1 MRVRVLGRLDVAG
14 EDGVSLPAAGLP
26 RRARQVLSVLA
37 ARYDRIQSKDALAD
51 AVWGRDLPG
60 NHVAALEHYVSV
72 IRRRLQPD
80 GTAATHF
87 IVTRAGG
94 YLFDTSRAWLDLA
107 DLHHRI
113 RGLDLVPTGSPE
125 RLPLQQEITA
135 LAHELP
141 FADDPYADW
150 AEPVRNEVRVALQ
163 NAHLEIADGI
173 MDRDPARAL
182 RLSLAAIEL
191 DPFLESAY
199 QIGMVAAAALGRPD
213 DALRLYERCRK
224 ALDDE
229 LGVAPSARTAELQR
243 NVLLSRSSAPPSPPP
258 SSGEEARSTP
268 NPAPEQNRQRFLGR
282 NAEIELL
289 LSNDQVPV
297 VHLVGPSGAGKTA
310 LLDELRRRAPER
322 VGIGHGP
329 ASAGA
334 LRLTWL
340 HSALA
345 DLGVRGVVPATVEA
359 AMAEQ
364 RALRREELAAVADTL
379 CGPVPL
385 LLAVDDAAALD
396 EVSVAEL
403 AWLGRHCARLRV
415 VLTYRYP
422 SQIRERPI
430 AGLGSPLVLRLSPLT
445 ELDLAPLDPKLIE
458 RTGGV
463 AALVAVAD
471 RSPAVTAA
479 VAMQV
484 ARTRTEWMPEPSW
497 EVLRLCA
504 ALGELTVDDLA
515 RLTGRPITD
524 VLTCIDRLMHAHLL
538 AEDAD
543 GHVRH
548 RSTLIRDAVAE
559 QVSSASS
566 RHLRSQLTS
575 P

>member
-14 EDGVSLPAAGLP
+14 DDGITLPATGLP

-94 YLFDTSRAWLDLA
+94 YLFDTTRAWLDLA

-113 RGLDLVPTGSPE
+113 RGLDLVATGTPE
-125 RLPLQQEITA
+125 RLAVQQEICT

-150 AEPVRNEVRVALQ
+150 AEPVRNEVRGVLQ
-163 NAHLEIADGI
+163 NANLEIADGI

-182 RLSLAAIEL
+182 RLALAAIEL
-191 DPFLESAY
+191 DPFLEAAY
-199 QIGMVAAAALGRPD
+199 QTGMMAAAALGRPD

-243 NVLLSRSSAPPSPPP
+243 NVLLSRTSTPALASPPA
-258 SSGEEARSTP
+258 EEPRP
-268 NPAPEQNRQRFLGR
+268 GPVPEAPRQRFLGR

-289 LSNDQVPV
+289 LSDDRVPV

-310 LLDELRRRAPER
+310 LLDELRRRSPAR

-359 AMAEQ
+359 AMTEQ
-364 RALRREELAAVADTL
+364 RALRREELAAIADAL
-379 CGPVPL
+379 CGPEPL
-385 LLAVDDAAALD
+385 LIAVDDAENLD
-396 EVSVAEL
+396 DVSVAEL
-403 AWLGRHCARLRV
+403 AWLGRHCAKLRV

-422 SQIRERPI
+422 SQIRGRPI
-430 AGLGSPLVLRLSPLT
+430 GGLGSPLVLRLGPLT
-445 ELDLAPLDPKLIE
+445 ETDLERLDEKLTE
-458 RTGGV
+458 RTGGI
-463 AALVAVAD
+463 AALVAVAE
-471 RSPAVTAA
+471 RGPEVTAA

-484 ARTRTEWMPEPSW
+484 ARTRTGWMPEPGW

-515 RLTGRPITD
+515 RLTGRPVTD
-524 VLTCIDRLMHAHLL
+524 VLACIDRLVHAHLL
-538 AEDAD
+538 AEDGD

-548 RSTLIRDAVAE
+548 RSSLIRDAVAE

-566 RHLRSQLTS
+566 RHLRSQLTRA
-575 P
+575 

>member
-14 EDGVSLPAAGLP
+14 DDGVSLPATGLP

-80 GTAATHF
+80 GNATTQF

-94 YLFDTSRAWLDLA
+94 YLFETGRAWLDLA

-113 RGLDLVPTGSPE
+113 RGLDLTTAGTAE
-125 RLPLQQEITA
+125 RLGLQQEISA

-173 MDRDPARAL
+173 MDRDPTRAL
-182 RLSLAAIEL
+182 RLALAAIEL
-191 DPFLESAY
+191 DPFLEAAY
-199 QIGMVAAAALGRPD
+199 RTGMTAAAALGRPD

-243 NVLLSRSSAPPSPPP
+243 NVLLSRQTTPPP
-258 SSGEEARSTP
+258 AVVTLAEEARSTP
-268 NPAPEQNRQRFLGR
+268 NPSPAPLRRQFLGR
-282 NAEIELL
+282 HAEIELL
-289 LSNDQVPV
+289 LSDDHIPV
-297 VHLVGPSGAGKTA
+297 VHLVGPSGVGKTA
-310 LLDELRRRAPER
+310 LLDELRRRSPSR
-322 VGIGHGP
+322 VGVGHGS

-359 AMAEQ
+359 AMTEQ
-364 RALRREELAAVADTL
+364 RPLRREELAAVTDAL
-379 CGPVPL
+379 CGPEPL
-385 LLAVDDAAALD
+385 LIAVDDAQDLD

-403 AWLGRHCARLRV
+403 AWLGGHCARLRV

-422 SQIRERPI
+422 SEIRVRPI
-430 AGLGSPLVLRLSPLT
+430 AGLGSPLVLRLGPLT
-445 ELDLAPLDPKLIE
+445 ETDLDPLDEKLTE
-458 RTGGV
+458 RTGGI

-471 RSPAVTAA
+471 RCPEVTAA
-479 VAMQV
+479 VARQV
-484 ARTRTEWMPEPSW
+484 ARTRTGWMPEGSRQWP
-497 EVLRLCA
+497 
-504 ALGELTVDDLA
+504 
-515 RLTGRPITD
+515 
-524 VLTCIDRLMHAHLL
+524 
-538 AEDAD
+538 
-543 GHVRH
+543 
-548 RSTLIRDAVAE
+548 
-559 QVSSASS
+559 AS
-566 RHLRSQLTS
+566 RWA
-575 P
+575 